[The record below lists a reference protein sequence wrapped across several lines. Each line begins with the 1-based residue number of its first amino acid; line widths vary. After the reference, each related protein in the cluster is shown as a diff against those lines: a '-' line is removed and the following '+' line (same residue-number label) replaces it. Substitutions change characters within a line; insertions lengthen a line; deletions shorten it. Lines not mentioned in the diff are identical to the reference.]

1 MFRAKRLLRAAAVAG
16 VATSIVAGGI
26 APAGAAPPEGKP
38 GKSGKSGMSARPDC
52 AGRGVPDSQIS
63 IQLFTLRNLITA
75 AGATQA
81 ENLEEVFA
89 DLSAMGYRQVELY
102 SLHGLTAEQM
112 RALLKKY
119 HLKATAMH
127 TSINE
132 ATWDQTLANAKTIGI
147 KYLGAGGTPSNFT
160 TAQQWIDYAE
170 MLNRLGERAQRQ
182 GLTLLVHN
190 HDREFT
196 QVYDGQTAFDIL
208 MEHTDPRYVVFQLDL
223 YWAVFAG
230 VDPLELLERYGDRIK
245 LLHVKDLANGTFA
258 NVGEG
263 TIDFPA
269 IFDRAKGQVRLY
281 SVEHDR
287 TQNPL
292 ETAEVGFEYLDCV
305 TF

>member
-1 MFRAKRLLRAAAVAG
+1 MGATRFLRGAVTLGVAATIAVSAAAP
-16 VATSIVAGGI
+16 TT
-26 APAGAAPPEGKP
+26 AAPKSEKP
-38 GKSGKSGMSARPDC
+38 GKSGQSARPDC

-63 IQLFTLRNLITA
+63 IQLYTLRNLINA
-75 AGATQA
+75 PGATPAQ
-81 ENLEEVFA
+81 NLENVFA
-89 DLSAMGYRQVELY
+89 QLSAIGYRQVELY
-102 SLHGLTAEQM
+102 NLHGLTAEQM
-112 RALLKKY
+112 RALLDKY

-132 ATWDQTLANAKTIGI
+132 ATWDQTLADAKTIGL
-147 KYLGAGGTPSNFT
+147 KYLGAGGTPTNFT

-170 MLNRLGERAQRQ
+170 MLNRLGERAKQQ

-196 QVYDGQTAFDIL
+196 QVYNGQTAFDIL
-208 MEHTDPRYVVFQLDL
+208 MAHTDPRYVVFQLDL
-223 YWAVFAG
+223 YWATFAG
-230 VDPLELLERYGDRIK
+230 ADPIELLERYGDRIK
-245 LLHVKDLANGTFA
+245 LFHVKDLANGTFA

-269 IFDRAKGQVRLY
+269 IFELAKGKVRLY

-287 TQNPL
+287 TQAPL
-292 ETAEVGFEYLDCV
+292 ETAEIGFDYLDCV